1 MISVSTC
8 GSALLLRV
16 AGDVDAT
23 DAVAL
28 RNAIAEALEDAPHCQ
43 VVVDVTLATRLGWRG
58 LALLVDE
65 KAQLMRRG
73 GDLRIVITG
82 AGAAEAGLA
91 GLFHVHATVEEA
103 LAELQSPR
111 GLAAES

>member
-1 MISVSTC
+1 MISVSNC

-43 VVVDVTLATRLGWRG
+43 VVVDVTSATRLGWRG

-65 KAQLMRRG
+65 KTQLMRRG
-73 GDLRIVITG
+73 GDLRIVIAAT
-82 AGAAEAGLA
+82 AAEAGLA
-91 GLFHVHATVEEA
+91 SLFHLHATVEEA
-103 LAELQSPR
+103 LAELQPPHEC
-111 GLAAES
+111 AAES

>member
-1 MISVSTC
+1 MISVSSC

-16 AGDVDAT
+16 AGDVDAV

-43 VVVDVTLATRLGWRG
+43 VVVDVSGATRLGWRG

-65 KAQLMRRG
+65 KALLLRRG
-73 GDLRIVITG
+73 GDLRVVI
-82 AGAAEAGLA
+82 AGAAASFDPGLA
-91 GLFHVHATVEEA
+91 RLFHVHGSVEEA
-103 LAELQSPR
+103 LADIP
-111 GLAAES
+111 